1 MKSIVLKSVVELRL
15 KGAFYMK
22 RIVQFALMMLVF
34 NGLLLYIGWNI
45 WEWLHIS
52 FAAENIPIFTV
63 IFLLISYSFVIGR
76 ISSYLS
82 FLRVIGN
89 VWFGFFQY
97 ALILLPLADLFVLIL
112 RLVSGPL
119 SSKTYIIVGLITV
132 ILFLVILGL
141 GLFNA
146 YSPIVR
152 KHTITVPKKTG
163 ELSSLRIA
171 VASDMH
177 FGRLSGVSHLKRLVD
192 KVKEIKPEL
201 ILLPGDIID
210 DEPEPFIRKNMG
222 SIMKELKAP
231 LGVYGVLGN
240 HEYYGGQIPQ
250 FVEQMKNINIT
261 ILMDEKITI
270 ANSIHLLGR
279 KDKTDRKRKSF
290 EELLGVV
297 DRSYPIIAMDHQPA
311 ELRQAQENGVD
322 VLLSGHTH
330 KGQMAP
336 NHLITRKM
344 FELDWGYLKK
354 EQLHAFVSSGFGF
367 WGPPMRIGSRSEIL
381 QIDITFV

>member
-1 MKSIVLKSVVELRL
+1 
-15 KGAFYMK
+15 MK
-22 RIVQFALMMLVF
+22 RVLQFVLMLLTF

-52 FAAENIPIFTV
+52 FSAENIILFTILFV
-63 IFLLISYSFVIGR
+63 LISYSFVIGR
-76 ISSYLS
+76 ITSYFS
-82 FLRVIGN
+82 FLRTIGN
-89 VWFGFFQY
+89 IWFGFFQY
-97 ALILLPLADLFVLIL
+97 ALILLPLADLSIIIL
-112 RLVSGPL
+112 RLANGPL
-119 SSKTYIIVGLITV
+119 TQKTYTVIGLISIV
-132 ILFLVILGL
+132 LFLFILGV

-152 KHTITVPKKTG
+152 KHVISVQGKKG
-163 ELSSLRIA
+163 QLSSLRIA

-177 FGRLSGVSHLKRLVD
+177 FGRLSGVSHLRRLVE
-192 KVKEIKPEL
+192 KVKQIEPEL

-240 HEYYGGQIPQ
+240 HEYYGGQIPE
-250 FVEQMKNINIT
+250 FVEQMKSIDIR
-261 ILMDEKITI
+261 ILMDEHVTI
-270 ANSIHLLGR
+270 ADSFQLVGR
-279 KDKTDRKRKSF
+279 KDKTDRGRKTF
-290 EELLGVV
+290 EELLSEV
-297 DRSYPIIAMDHQPA
+297 DRSYPVIAMDHQPA
-311 ELRQAQENGVD
+311 ELGQAEKYGVD
-322 VLLSGHTH
+322 ILLSGHTH
-330 KGQMAP
+330 RGQMAP

-354 EQLHAFVSSGFGF
+354 GRLHAFVSSGYGF

-381 QIDITFV
+381 QIDVQFE

>member
-1 MKSIVLKSVVELRL
+1 MNRW
-15 KGAFYMK
+15 K
-22 RIVQFALMMLVF
+22 RIIQFVIMLLVF

-52 FAAENIPIFTV
+52 FAAENLLLFTFIF
-63 IFLLISYSFVIGR
+63 ILISYSFVIGR
-76 ISSYLS
+76 LSSYLS
-82 FLRVIGN
+82 FLRTIGN
-89 VWFGFFQY
+89 IWFGFFQY
-97 ALILLPLADLFVLIL
+97 ALILLPLADILVLIL
-112 RLVSGPL
+112 RLVKSPL
-119 SSKTYIIVGLITV
+119 SPQTYFLVGLVTL
-132 ILFLVILGL
+132 ILFIFIFGL

-146 YSPIVR
+146 YTPIIR
-152 KHTITVPKKTG
+152 KHAISVPKKDG

-177 FGRLSGVSHLKRLVD
+177 FGRLSGVSHLKRLVR
-192 KVKEIKPEL
+192 KVKEIEPEL

-210 DEPEPFIRKNMG
+210 DEPEPFIKKNMG

-240 HEYYGGQIPQ
+240 HEYYGGQIQQ

-261 ILMDEKITI
+261 ILMDEYVTI
-270 ANSIHLLGR
+270 ADSFHLLGR
-279 KDKTDRKRKSF
+279 KDKTDKRRKTFK
-290 EELLGVV
+290 ELLNVV
-297 DRSYPIIAMDHQPA
+297 DRSLPIIAMDHQPA
-311 ELRQAQENGVD
+311 ELKQAQENEVN

-330 KGQMAP
+330 RGQMAP
-336 NHLITRKM
+336 NHFITRKM

-381 QIDITFV
+381 QIDINFV